1 MDNNKI
7 REIRQIR
14 ENPRF
19 RRYPEYKES
28 GMEWIGEIPK
38 HWKRSRLK
46 YESLMPVQYGLNI
59 NSDLYVEQ
67 GIRFIRTTDIT
78 DDGELIDKG
87 VYLETESVE
96 EIYLTQLND
105 FLISRSGTLGRAY
118 LHQSDEKH
126 TYGGYLVRFNFGCSI
141 KSRFIFYFTKSRCFE
156 HWITLNTIQSTI
168 GNVNGQ
174 KYSNLEIFLPSLT
187 EQAQIANF
195 LDRKTEQIDELIQ
208 IKERQIELLQKQRT
222 ALINQAVTKGLDPN
236 VEMKPSGVEWVGEI
250 PKHWDTIPIKHT
262 LQIAKDSI
270 RAGPFGSSLKSHEF
284 QENGI
289 RVYNQQSVYN
299 EDFSKSDIFIS
310 EKKFDELRS
319 FIVQPKDV
327 LITSRGTI
335 GKMTI
340 VPKNGEIGVLHPCL
354 IRLRL
359 NEDKLILKYLWWYV
373 NHSSFFIE
381 SVKIASNS
389 TTIEVIYTETLSNVK
404 IPIPTV
410 KEQLAILEF
419 LNVKIPII
427 DTTISNELKKIE
439 RLKEYSQSLISEAV
453 TGKIDVRNEV

>member
-1 MDNNKI
+1 M
-7 REIRQIR
+7 RG
-14 ENPRF
+14 
-19 RRYPEYKES
+19 YPEYQES
-28 GMEWIGEIPK
+28 GVVWIGEMPS
-38 HWKRSRLK
+38 HWRKSRLK
-46 YESLMPVQYGLNI
+46 YESLVPVQYGLNI

-67 GIRFIRTTDIT
+67 GIRFIRTTDIA

-96 EIYLTQLND
+96 KVYLTQPND
-105 FLISRSGTLGRAY
+105 FLISRSGTLGRTY
-118 LHQSDEKH
+118 LHQSDENY

-141 KSRFIFYFTKSRCFE
+141 KSRFIFYFTKSRYFE
-156 HWITLNTIQSTI
+156 HWITLNTVQSTI

-174 KYSNLEIFLPSLT
+174 KYSNLEIPLPSFS
-187 EQAQIANF
+187 EQTQIVNF
-195 LDRKTEQIDELIQ
+195 LDRKTEQIDELIRL
-208 IKERQIELLQKQRT
+208 KERRIELLQAQRT

-236 VEMKPSGVEWVGEI
+236 VEMKPSGVEWIGEI
-250 PKHWDTIPIKHT
+250 PAHWEVIPIKHT

-270 RAGPFGSSLKSHEF
+270 RTGPFGSSLKSHEF
-284 QENGI
+284 QDKGI

-299 EDFSKSDIFIS
+299 EDFSKSDVFIS
-310 EKKFDELRS
+310 EEKFNELRS

-359 NEDKLILKYLWWYV
+359 NENKLIPKYLWWYV

-389 TTIEVIYTETLSNVK
+389 TTIDVIYSETLSSVK

-427 DTTISNELKKIE
+427 DTTISNERKKIE
-439 RLKEYSQSLISEAV
+439 LLKEYRQSLISEAV